1 MFVICFCFYILPT
14 DLLAAWEDLLG
25 WSENAAAA
33 RKMQEDMIVL
43 KHSLNRLGN
52 KSSFE
57 LLDTEPS
64 IQIAIEALKV
74 RINQEYNKKK
84 QRLYRNLYIHYDNRL
99 EIKYIK

>member
-1 MFVICFCFYILPT
+1 MPL

-33 RKMQEDMIVL
+33 RKMQQDMVVL
-43 KHSLNRLGN
+43 KHALNRLGN

-74 RINQEYNKKK
+74 SRVEQN
-84 QRLYRNLYIHYDNRL
+84 NRT
-99 EIKYIK
+99 KRMN

>member
-1 MFVICFCFYILPT
+1 M
-14 DLLAAWEDLLG
+14 G

-33 RKMQEDMIVL
+33 RKMQEDMIIL
-43 KHSLNRLGN
+43 KHALNRLGN

-74 RINQEYNKKK
+74 SSERFFFFWFYFIG
-84 QRLYRNLYIHYDNRL
+84 LS
-99 EIKYIK
+99 IK

>member
-1 MFVICFCFYILPT
+1 MYFPILFSFL

-33 RKMQEDMIVL
+33 RKMQEDMIIL
-43 KHSLNRLGN
+43 KHALNRLGN

-74 RINQEYNKKK
+74 SSERFF
-84 QRLYRNLYIHYDNRL
+84 LFF
-99 EIKYIK
+99 

>member
-1 MFVICFCFYILPT
+1 MFYFWKIFCYI

-43 KHSLNRLGN
+43 KHALNRLGN

-74 RINQEYNKKK
+74 SKIF
-84 QRLYRNLYIHYDNRL
+84 
-99 EIKYIK
+99 

>member
-1 MFVICFCFYILPT
+1 MLLLLFFPNLFFYTISTNFPILFSVSLPIHLFA

-43 KHSLNRLGN
+43 KHALNRLGN
-52 KSSFE
+52 KSSYE
-57 LLDTEPS
+57 QLDTEPS

-74 RINQEYNKKK
+74 RST
-84 QRLYRNLYIHYDNRL
+84 
-99 EIKYIK
+99 